1 MWMGTALGTPAV
13 RVAEGG
19 DQRGTRPAFSIILH
33 YPRPFQEQKK
43 VGVGVWFPGETP
55 DQREEVGNFGILCLE
70 SGRAVI
76 KILALCAG
84 ASTKPESWGCAS
96 VIPRVLQ

>member
-1 MWMGTALGTPAV
+1 MDGHCLGDPCGAGSGGWRPKRHNACFLYNLALSQT
-13 RVAEGG
+13 
-19 DQRGTRPAFSIILH
+19 
-33 YPRPFQEQKK
+33 QEQKM
-43 VGVGVWFPGETP
+43 VGVGVWIPGETP

-84 ASTKPESWGCAS
+84 ASTKSESWGCAS